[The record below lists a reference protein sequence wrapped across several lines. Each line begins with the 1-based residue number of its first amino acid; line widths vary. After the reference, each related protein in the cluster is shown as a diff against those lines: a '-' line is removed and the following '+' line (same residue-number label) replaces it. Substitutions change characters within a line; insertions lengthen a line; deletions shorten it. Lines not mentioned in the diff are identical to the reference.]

1 MTTPNRVSK
10 LSHLQY
16 LISEE
21 DSFIP
26 RGTIFTVSLN
36 PWQGKFVI
44 SWNDSAFC
52 RDALCTWWL
61 QIRED
66 YDNLKSKN
74 GLDFDF
80 LDYLRTL
87 DTGFPVLYN
96 AVQSEV

>member
-1 MTTPNRVSK
+1 MTTPNRVCK
-10 LSHLQY
+10 PDHLQY
-16 LISEE
+16 LIAEE
-21 DSFIP
+21 DTVIP

-52 RDALCTWWL
+52 RDALCNWWL
-61 QIRED
+61 QIREG
-66 YDNLKSKN
+66 YDKSKAIN

-87 DTGFPVLYN
+87 DSGFPVLYN